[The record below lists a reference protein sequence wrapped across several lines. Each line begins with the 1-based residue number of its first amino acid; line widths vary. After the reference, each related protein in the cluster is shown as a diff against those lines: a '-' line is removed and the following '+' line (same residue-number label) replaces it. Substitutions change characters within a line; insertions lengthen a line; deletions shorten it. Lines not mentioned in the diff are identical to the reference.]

1 MGILE
6 AISLFFSLPRLKQL
20 LTDSGQKLVGAGN
33 NSVVIG
39 GALKGTPS
47 QPMGASQ
54 AVEAVADLI
63 DSANVQVK
71 NAATNVKDA
80 AVFAKSIKVPS
91 ITFSTVDT
99 PFGKLVSGIT
109 ISEASPFQ
117 AVHDE
122 LEAASGD
129 LSAMAAKLHDASAS
143 LHTLSTAL
151 SSAGT
156 NLVQLGEFMK
166 QSGQKLQEFGQ

>member
-1 MGILE
+1 M
-6 AISLFFSLPRLKQL
+6 
-20 LTDSGQKLVGAGN
+20 GAGN
-33 NSVVIG
+33 NSVVTG

-47 QPMGASQ
+47 QPVGASQ
-54 AVEAVADLI
+54 VVGAVADLI
-63 DSANVQVK
+63 DSANTQVK
-71 NAATNVKDA
+71 NAAANVKDA

-99 PFGKLVSGIT
+99 PFGRLVSGIT
-109 ISEASPFQ
+109 VLETSPFQ

-143 LHTLSTAL
+143 LHTLDGAVKRRHQPCAAGRVHEAVRPKAPGVRAVSKTARVL
-151 SSAGT
+151 
-156 NLVQLGEFMK
+156 K
-166 QSGQKLQEFGQ
+166 Y